1 MPTNE
6 SLDMY
11 DINELV
17 HMVETK
23 LEILN
28 ADKGFSKLHL
38 RATCRKELKK
48 MGICSKENI
57 DKLVLEIKSRDKN

>member
-1 MPTNE
+1 MSTNKF
-6 SLDMY
+6 LDID

-17 HMVETK
+17 HMVEAK

-28 ADKGFSKLHL
+28 ADEGFNKLHL

-48 MGICSKENI
+48 IGFCSKDNI

>member
-1 MPTNE
+1 MPTNK
-6 SLDMY
+6 SLGIDN
-11 DINELV
+11 INELV

-23 LEILN
+23 LEVLN
-28 ADKGFSKLHL
+28 ADKGFNKLHL

-48 MGICSKENI
+48 IGICSKENI